1 MRYTLVRWKGMRG
14 VLLSGEDPV
23 DESLENASAED
34 HEDVSLRC
42 AAPH

>member
-1 MRYTLVRWKGMRG
+1 MRYTRVRRKGMRG
-14 VLLSGEDPV
+14 LVQGEDPV

-34 HEDVSLRC
+34 HEDVSQRC